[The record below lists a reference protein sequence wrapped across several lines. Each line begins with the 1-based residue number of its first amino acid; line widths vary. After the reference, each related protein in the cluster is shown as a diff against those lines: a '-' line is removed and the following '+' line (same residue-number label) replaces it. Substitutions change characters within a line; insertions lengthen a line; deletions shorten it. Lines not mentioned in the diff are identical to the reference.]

1 MTTKVIDKIIAGFR
15 TSISLAMVL
24 SISAIV
30 LLSGCSAS
38 RSSNLVGQ
46 RAPLSR
52 ITDMNGQLTSMGKYI
67 GSGTPTVI
75 VFWATTCRISPRA
88 VEKLD
93 GMAKKLKPRGVQFLA
108 INIDKATAF
117 NDVKDMIKYRDM
129 GNLEH
134 FFSGNDVYDEAYIS
148 YQGDEIPL
156 FVVIDAAGNIVA
168 TGHKASIV
176 EEYFKLSA

>member
-1 MTTKVIDKIIAGFR
+1 MTTKLVHKIKALILSGLSS
-15 TSISLAMVL
+15 SI
-24 SISAIV
+24 IV
-30 LLSGCSAS
+30 CLTAAFLLSGCSAS

-52 ITDMNGQLTSMGKYI
+52 ITDMDGQLTSMGKYI
-67 GSGTPTVI
+67 GSGAPTVI

-93 GMAKKLKPRGVQFLA
+93 GMAKRLKPRGVQFLA
-108 INIDKATAF
+108 VNIDKASALD
-117 NDVKDMIKYRDM
+117 DVKNMIKYRDM
-129 GNLEH
+129 GNLQH

-156 FVVIDAAGNIVA
+156 FVVIDATGNIVA

-176 EEYFKLSA
+176 EEYFKLPA